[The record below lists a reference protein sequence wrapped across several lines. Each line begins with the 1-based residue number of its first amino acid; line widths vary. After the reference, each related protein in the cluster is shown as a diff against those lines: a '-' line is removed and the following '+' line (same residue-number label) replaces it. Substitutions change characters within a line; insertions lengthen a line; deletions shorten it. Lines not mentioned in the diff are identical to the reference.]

1 MRDVDVVAIVDVSTL
16 EESLLESRL
25 AAQTPVT
32 GENSVAKP
40 SNYLKA
46 ISTYL

>member
-1 MRDVDVVAIVDVSTL
+1 MRDVDVVAIVAVLTV
-16 EESLLESRL
+16 EGSLLESRL

-40 SNYLKA
+40 SNYLEA
-46 ISTYL
+46 TSTYL